1 MRGFAHCAVNPT
13 RQGGNA
19 SLSQCSVL
27 SFMILSAD
35 RDHLQF
41 ITQPLVASLNVMKIL
56 LIVLFQR
63 VLLQVS
69 RLGIGVYVASDGRI
83 SL

>member
-1 MRGFAHCAVNPT
+1 
-13 RQGGNA
+13 
-19 SLSQCSVL
+19 
-27 SFMILSAD
+27 MILSAD